1 MLSKESCAAL
11 TCQETISVLSDYLEA
26 LCGPDVVERLEA
38 HLRDC
43 APCRAYLA
51 TFRRTRELTK
61 TVGRVEMPP
70 EMKARLRQ
78 FLMIQLRTTTN
89 EGAGSPDTV

>member
-1 MLSKESCAAL
+1 VLSKESRASL
-11 TCQETISVLSDYLEA
+11 TCKETIAVLSDYLGA
-26 LCGPDVVERLEA
+26 LCGPDVIERLEA

-78 FLMIQLRTTTN
+78 FLLGQLSTATD
-89 EGAGSPDTV
+89 ESAGSPDIA

>member
-1 MLSKESCAAL
+1 MLSKESGPSL
-11 TCQETISVLSDYLEA
+11 TCKETIDLLSDYLEA
-26 LCGPDVVERLEA
+26 LCGPAVVDRLEA

-51 TFRRTRELTK
+51 TFRRTRELTQ
-61 TVGRVEMPP
+61 TVGHVEMPQ

-78 FLMIQLRTTTN
+78 FLLDHLRSAT
-89 EGAGSPDTV
+89 D